1 MVDISIYNYIAMEMY
16 PRVIY
21 NYIYYI
27 AIIIITINYIYYIQW
42 FSQISPVSRW
52 LQSRGAKNI
61 SLFSV
66 HSGGRAIAERLAT
79 IVQVPIEPT
88 THADLNFKHRLSNK
102 KPWFIIVPIGSM
114 YGIYANIWGI
124 LMVNVTIYSIHG
136 SYGVW
141 YPCNM
146 HYL

>member
-1 MVDISIYNYIAMEMY
+1 MVYLLKMGGSFHGKLLVTTRWCIYYIYNYIAMEMY

-52 LQSRGAKNI
+52 LQSRGAKNL

-114 YGIYANIWGI
+114 VLVYM
-124 LMVNVTIYSIHG
+124 LTF
-136 SYGVW
+136 GVYW
-141 YPCNM
+141 W
-146 HYL
+146 